1 MNSLLEQA
9 ADSLSEEE
17 KEVYNSLATDTQK
30 RKYLEN
36 VAQQTR
42 AEANAKRA
50 EQVSLIQ
57 NMDPKERAK
66 LLNSSSTDAAIL
78 QAQSA
83 VYALANNKLYDYI
96 DTMKDSNQLTQEE
109 AAAVESLTQS
119 ILENMSAEEAWQY
132 VSEGGGKKV
141 EALTDAL
148 RSLEIQATST
158 SGKLEDTSVASILTS
173 DDYSLKDKVK
183 AYGAALQAVQN
194 LNDAAALSAFNEQF
208 NEYEYFTRFS
218 DNTLDFFSEV
228 GLTTDKINQ
237 LYGSWETLQKKGID
251 ISQDVFE
258 NRFDDY
264 INMLA
269 ETQGDVL
276 AATKAVFGDYLDGS
290 EETLNAFISAYGDL
304 VQVGIL
310 NMGQNMEKT
319 QNSIN
324 KFYETASKWT
334 EMSESEKAEFLQDN
348 AELFQAGGEDLLKA
362 FQSGDYARIEKE
374 LKNNEALQK
383 QLEQRRKEVAQ
394 ELMIEEA
401 RTGEERNEAYIAQLK
416 EYEKYLNNVEDL
428 FKASLELRLEQEQQ
442 QLDEYKS
449 YLQDQK
455 DALEESL
462 NKRKE
467 AYEKYF
473 DAISEQEEDAQFDEQ
488 ISTITSNIGK
498 LASSSNMSAVS
509 QTKELEQQLKDL
521 EEERLKELRE
531 RAQEALIENIDNE
544 LSEIS
549 DKFDKLLENNQALLA
564 AFRGDLDN
572 PLAFVSQLL
581 GNKIAKGATA
591 NELESYIKTLESTYS
606 NVLGGN
612 VDWDNIS
619 VREENNQ
626 LFLTVNGQDILLNTS
641 DEKNL
646 YEAIKKALREIG
658 AR

>member
-1 MNSLLEQA
+1 
-9 ADSLSEEE
+9 
-17 KEVYNSLATDTQK
+17 
-30 RKYLEN
+30 
-36 VAQQTR
+36 
-42 AEANAKRA
+42 
-50 EQVSLIQ
+50 
-57 NMDPKERAK
+57 
-66 LLNSSSTDAAIL
+66 
-78 QAQSA
+78 
-83 VYALANNKLYDYI
+83 
-96 DTMKDSNQLTQEE
+96 
-109 AAAVESLTQS
+109 
-119 ILENMSAEEAWQY
+119 
-132 VSEGGGKKV
+132 
-141 EALTDAL
+141 
-148 RSLEIQATST
+148 
-158 SGKLEDTSVASILTS
+158 
-173 DDYSLKDKVK
+173 
-183 AYGAALQAVQN
+183 
-194 LNDAAALSAFNEQF
+194 
-208 NEYEYFTRFS
+208 
-218 DNTLDFFSEV
+218 
-228 GLTTDKINQ
+228 
-237 LYGSWETLQKKGID
+237 
-251 ISQDVFE
+251 
-258 NRFDDY
+258 
-264 INMLA
+264 MLA
-269 ETQGDVL
+269 ETQGDAL

-290 EETLNAFISAYGDL
+290 EETLNAFIAAYGDL

-334 EMSESEKAEFLQDN
+334 EMSESEKTEFLQDN
-348 AELFQAGGEDLLKA
+348 AELFQTGGEDLLKA

-442 QLDEYKS
+442 QLDEYRS

-572 PLAFVSQLL
+572 PLEFVSQLL
-581 GNKIAKGATA
+581 GNKISKGATA
-591 NELESYIKTLESTYS
+591 NELENYIKTLESTYS